1 MTKFE
6 KRSRLQHTVKIG
18 IIKQLYKDNK
28 ITDVQYRNLLLKYGK
43 KKPEQLVIAVD
54 YRPYIWYNIYITY
67 VGAMVS
73 RLIEQVVTVISSA
86 TGH

>member
-43 KKPEQLVIAVD
+43 KRQ
-54 YRPYIWYNIYITY
+54 N
-67 VGAMVS
+67 S
-73 RLIEQVVTVISSA
+73 
-86 TGH
+86 

>member
-1 MTKFE
+1 MEYLPMTKFE

-43 KKPEQLVIAVD
+43 KKLK
-54 YRPYIWYNIYITY
+54 
-67 VGAMVS
+67 
-73 RLIEQVVTVISSA
+73 
-86 TGH
+86 